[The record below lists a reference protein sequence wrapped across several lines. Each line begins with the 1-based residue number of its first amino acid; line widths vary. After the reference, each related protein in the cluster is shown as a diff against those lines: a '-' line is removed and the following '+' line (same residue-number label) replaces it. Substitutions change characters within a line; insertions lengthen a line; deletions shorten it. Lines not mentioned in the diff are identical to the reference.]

1 MKQQKEENEVVHLS
15 FTKYEAE
22 QLCRALIWMQ
32 YKHEDTGERVPFSW
46 KTIDDLL
53 EWIKMTL

>member
-1 MKQQKEENEVVHLS
+1 
-15 FTKYEAE
+15 
-22 QLCRALIWMQ
+22 MQ